1 MIFLAK
7 KKRSTKTGDTT
18 RDNQS
23 EQIPKTAK
31 TDSSK
36 GPANNLPYI
45 AIIAGL
51 LLVIAYLLSGGG
63 TNQADYPTGPPP
75 GIQPDIST
83 DTQPVLYTGNIPEP
97 FLKPEFAPFFPDNIS
112 GMRRVQLDTTRM
124 DSMNDETEW
133 QFESQVVDKVG
144 VLYLSNGT
152 STDFEV
158 EYLVYKMKSPEAA
171 NQVLDYYYSRWNTI
185 PLIKGNTTFW
195 LWKGYVQQIAEVKPS
210 RRNGLPIYWDILS
223 DSSFLPIGGMSSNYY
238 IATISDD
245 IYCYHG
251 ETVKDEYFIMVDV
264 HAGQPISNIE
274 NFGDQMFTE
283 AAKQINSVDL

>member
-18 RDNQS
+18 RDNHS
-23 EQIPKTAK
+23 EQIPK

-36 GPANNLPYI
+36 GPVNNLPYLVV
-45 AIIAGL
+45 IAGL

-63 TNQADYPTGPPP
+63 NNQADYPTGPPP
-75 GIQPDIST
+75 GILPGIST
-83 DTQPVLYTGNIPEP
+83 DVQPVLYTGNIPET

-112 GMRRVQLDTTRM
+112 GMRRVKLDTTRM

-152 STDFEV
+152 STNFEV
-158 EYLVYKMKSPEAA
+158 EYLVYKMESPEAA
-171 NQVLDYYYSRWNTI
+171 NQVLDHYSSRWNTI
-185 PLIKGNTTFW
+185 PLIKGNITFW
-195 LWKGYVQQIAEVKPS
+195 LWKGYVQQIAEIRPS
-210 RRNGLPIYWDILS
+210 RGNGLLIYWDILS

-238 IATISDD
+238 IASISDD
-245 IYCYHG
+245 LYCYHG

-264 HAGQPISNIE
+264 HAGQPVSNIE
-274 NFGDQMFTE
+274 NFGDQMFAE
-283 AAKQINSVDL
+283 AAKQITSLDM

>member
-1 MIFLAK
+1 VIFLAK

-18 RDNQS
+18 RDNHS
-23 EQIPKTAK
+23 EQIPK

-36 GPANNLPYI
+36 GPVNNLPYLVV
-45 AIIAGL
+45 IAGL

-63 TNQADYPTGPPP
+63 NNQADYPTGPPP
-75 GIQPDIST
+75 GILPGIST
-83 DTQPVLYTGNIPEP
+83 DVQPVLYTGNIPET

-112 GMRRVQLDTTRM
+112 GMRRVKLDTTRM

-152 STDFEV
+152 STNFEV
-158 EYLVYKMKSPEAA
+158 EYLVYKMESPEAA
-171 NQVLDYYYSRWNTI
+171 NQVLDHYSSRWNTI
-185 PLIKGNTTFW
+185 PLIKGNITFW
-195 LWKGYVQQIAEVKPS
+195 LWKGYVQQIAEIRPS
-210 RRNGLPIYWDILS
+210 RGNGLLIYWDILS

-238 IATISDD
+238 IASISDD
-245 IYCYHG
+245 LYCYHG

-264 HAGQPISNIE
+264 HAGQPVSNIE
-274 NFGDQMFTE
+274 NFGDQMFAE
-283 AAKQINSVDL
+283 AAKQITSLDM

>member
-1 MIFLAK
+1 VIFLAK

-18 RDNQS
+18 RDNHS
-23 EQIPKTAK
+23 EQIPK

-36 GPANNLPYI
+36 GPVNNLPYLVV
-45 AIIAGL
+45 IAGL

-63 TNQADYPTGPPP
+63 NNQADYPTGPPP
-75 GIQPDIST
+75 GILPGIST
-83 DTQPVLYTGNIPEP
+83 DVQPVLYTGNIPET

-112 GMRRVQLDTTRM
+112 GIRRVKLDTTRM

-152 STDFEV
+152 STNFEV
-158 EYLVYKMKSPEAA
+158 EYLVYKMESPEAA
-171 NQVLDYYYSRWNTI
+171 NQVLDHYSSRWNTI
-185 PLIKGNTTFW
+185 PLIKGNITFW
-195 LWKGYVQQIAEVKPS
+195 LWKGYVQQIAEIRPS
-210 RRNGLPIYWDILS
+210 RGNGLLIYWDILS

-238 IATISDD
+238 IASISDD
-245 IYCYHG
+245 LYCYHG

-264 HAGQPISNIE
+264 HAGQPVSNIE
-274 NFGDQMFTE
+274 NFGDQMFAE
-283 AAKQINSVDL
+283 AAKQITSLDM

>member
-7 KKRSTKTGDTT
+7 KKRSTKTEDTAQ
-18 RDNQS
+18 NNHS
-23 EQIPKTAK
+23 EQIPKT
-31 TDSSK
+31 DSSK
-36 GPANNLPYI
+36 GQTNNLPYI

-51 LLVIAYLLSGGG
+51 LLVIAYLIFGGG
-63 TNQADYPTGPPP
+63 TNPADYPTGPPP
-75 GIQPDIST
+75 PSISNDIQPVN
-83 DTQPVLYTGNIPEP
+83 QPALYTGNIPEP
-97 FLKPEFAPFFPDNIS
+97 VLKPEFAAFFPDNIS

-133 QFESQVVDKVG
+133 QYESEVVDKVG

-158 EYLVYKMKSPEAA
+158 EYLVYKMKNPEAA
-171 NQVLDYYYSRWNTI
+171 NQVLDHYSSHWNTI
-185 PLIKGNTTFW
+185 PLIKGNVTFW
-195 LWKGYVQQIAEVKPS
+195 LWKGYVKQIAEVKPS
-210 RRNGLPIYWDILS
+210 RSNGLHIYWDILS
-223 DSSFLPIGGMSSNYY
+223 DSSFLPIDGIYSNYY
-238 IATISDD
+238 IASISDD
-245 IYCYHG
+245 LYCYHG

-283 AAKQINSVDL
+283 AAKQINSLDM

>member
-7 KKRSTKTGDTT
+7 KKRSTKTDDTT
-18 RDNQS
+18 RNNHS
-23 EQIPKTAK
+23 EQIPKTN
-31 TDSSK
+31 SSK
-36 GPANNLPYI
+36 GPVNSLPYI

-51 LLVIAYLLSGGG
+51 LLVIAYLLFGGG
-63 TNQADYPTGPPP
+63 TNPAEYPTGPPP
-75 GIQPDIST
+75 GTST
-83 DTQPVLYTGNIPEP
+83 DTQPALYTGNIPEP
-97 FLKPEFAPFFPDNIS
+97 VLKPEFARFFPDNIS
-112 GMRRVQLDTTRM
+112 GMRRIQLDTTRM
-124 DSMNDETEW
+124 DSMNDETLW
-133 QFESQVVDKVG
+133 QYESQVVDKVG

-158 EYLVYKMKSPEAA
+158 EYLVYKMESPEAA
-171 NQVLDYYYSRWNTI
+171 NQVLDHYSSQWNTI

-210 RRNGLPIYWDILS
+210 RINGLHIYWDILS
-223 DSSFLPIGGMSSNYY
+223 DSSFLPIKGIYSNYY
-238 IATISDD
+238 IASISDD
-245 IYCYHG
+245 LYCYHG

-283 AAKQINSVDL
+283 AAKQINSLDM